1 MNHKIAVPAFAVL
14 LVSSIATAVAQSPQ
28 PSPASPPSI
37 LVNGSPT
44 AAMTFPDG
52 SSLGVRSKN
61 GRFPLVAGPA
71 GQSVT
76 IQLRFAPNPTNASLI
91 AAPLDGGTMVA
102 SQITSV
108 AVDGTASIQFQP
120 AIQPG
125 LYRVLLNQGGAMS
138 ILQFWV
144 ADPQRPN
151 AGPPALQPSSGN

>member
-14 LVSSIATAVAQSPQ
+14 LVSSIATAVAQSP
-28 PSPASPPSI
+28 PPGPVSPPSI

-71 GQSVT
+71 GQSVN
-76 IQLRFAPNPTNASLI
+76 IQLRFAPNPTDTSLLI
-91 AAPLDGGTMVA
+91 APLDGGTVPQ
-102 SQITSV
+102 SSTSV
-108 AVDGTASIQFQP
+108 AVDGTASSQFQP
-120 AIQPG
+120 GIQPG

-144 ADPQRPN
+144 ADPQQPN
-151 AGPPALQPSSGN
+151 AGPPALQSSLGN